1 MTTAIQALLETFD
14 ALSDTERHEAAVE
27 ILRRLTP
34 SEGEL
39 PENALL
45 ETADALFCVLDSD
58 EGANA
63 GS

>member
-14 ALSDTERHEAAVE
+14 AFSDAERHEAAVE
-27 ILRRLTP
+27 ILRRVTP

-45 ETADALFCVLDSD
+45 EAADALFCVLDS
-58 EGANA
+58 EERPP
-63 GS
+63 